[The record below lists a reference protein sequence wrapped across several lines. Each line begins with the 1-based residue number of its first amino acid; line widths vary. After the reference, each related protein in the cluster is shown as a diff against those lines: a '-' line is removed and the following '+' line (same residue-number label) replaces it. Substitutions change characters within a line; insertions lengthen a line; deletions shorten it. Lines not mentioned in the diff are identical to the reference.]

1 MNRVLTMRER
11 RAKIICAVFAIAF
24 LYSGPAFAQSG
35 EKTLCA
41 SFEEIYFSC
50 PVKDRIISVCASGNV
65 SPENGYVQYR
75 IGRPG
80 HVELQYPSAPVV
92 PKNKFTISDIFGGN
106 LNIAHLKF
114 RSGKYDYVIYQGNV
128 SGVYVKK
135 NGQRVVNLTCD
146 AGDYQTISPRA
157 KRGIETV
164 PPVDDID
171 D

>member
-1 MNRVLTMRER
+1 MSGNEK
-11 RAKIICAVFAIAF
+11 KIACALF
-24 LYSGPAFAQSG
+24 LLSLFGVRNCYAQSE
-35 EKTLCA
+35 EKTMCS
-41 SFEEIYFSC
+41 SFEEVYFSC
-50 PVKDRIISVCASGNV
+50 PVKNKIVSVCASGNV

-80 HVELQYPSAPVV
+80 HVEFQYPSTPVV
-92 PKNKFTISDIFGGN
+92 PKNRFSISDIFGGN
-106 LNIAHLKF
+106 LNIVHLKF
-114 RSGKYDYVIYQGNV
+114 KSGKYDYVIYQGDV

-135 NGQRVVNLTCD
+135 NGKRVVNLTCD